1 MVARRR
7 LPSGYRR
14 QPIVKMTQAAREAL
28 QAALAALYSDEPGL
42 TGDAA
47 LAERERLK
55 VEAEAAQRKQGV
67 LRLRGGA

>member
-7 LPSGYRR
+7 LPSGFRR

-28 QAALAALYSDEPGL
+28 QAALTALYSDEPGL